1 MGKKKKNREKS
12 EVSVEAE
19 EEVGRRNFP
28 GQEIFEVFKRYA
40 MAFGNFIRTR
50 FSREREQETGNEE
63 EEKKKKKKK
72 KKRKKKK
79 KNNEKVEVPMEPQE
93 PGQEIHEAH
102 EECEVDARNAI
113 LRLLS
118 PEEKE
123 QVEHIEAIMNGQ
135 FTREGV
141 CEMYMQCNRD
151 LDLTTQRLLS
161 LGGFEKVKS
170 KRTKKKERINA
181 QESKSQHEVGS
192 SSSVLKQGGSVVD
205 DAGRT
210 DTTHDNTVQDLQEA
224 DSKAR
229 SQLDNGSSPPAAAVS
244 SVASQ
249 LPSINIG
256 KGKGKEVIRSTGDNT
271 AVISRSHVP
280 PLLAVGPSRIHA
292 SRAGSDPR
300 VSRNNV
306 VSSSRNYS
314 GKFPAASGGS
324 LTSRNSGERLIRGP
338 RTYASVAR
346 VGMPLEQEERL
357 IPRRDACEARP
368 DASNP
373 NSGSSRTLECELL
386 PTSSEPRIHAEE
398 SRTQHEVGSSIVKQG
413 GNCDDDAGRID
424 TTHDDTVEGLQE
436 ADGNEISLLDNVS
449 SPPAAAV
456 SSVASQLH
464 SPNIGKGKGEEVVPS
479 MGENT
484 AVISRSHVPPLCAVD
499 PLRLHAS
506 SAGSDPRAS
515 RNNAASSSRNDWG
528 TLPTELGSSSTT
540 RSWNEDTFSGEG
552 QIWGP
557 WAVFLPPEPQK
568 WEIPHTY
575 AWDAQA
581 DACNPNPGSSGT
593 LERELLPTSNEPHG
607 PPYTSSHDCLSQ
619 WVARPT
625 EHHPSESP
633 SRNTPSVGPQF
644 ELPEIS
650 VLESGP
656 SEDTPSN
663 SATSFIHPL
672 REPEPLHL
680 PILDAPLAPSRC
692 GPIQRPATMSEN
704 APPSTPSASIHQSS
718 QTLLRGNNLSTGRGF
733 THPYMGPSY
742 YQPWLALQ
750 YGHMNRDG
758 YVHQNLGYYMTSQQ
772 EVYQGGILSQANAG
786 PYSRGSFQGIGR
798 PCYQSPPIPP
808 SYSPGPINITWTCND
823 SRLHAQYQYRNDHRP
838 LTIHGLATTP
848 HGSFPGQVFLLFTP
862 SSPGPFNI
870 LWTSNDSTLHA
881 QYQYRNDHRPLT
893 FHGPATT
900 PHGSFPGQVFLLIP
914 RSSPGPF
921 NFLWTSNDYT
931 LHAQYQYRND
941 HRPLTIH
948 GLATTPHGSFPRQ
961 AFLSANA
968 NNRRSGEGSS
978 LQYDNQGGPSWQRP
992 RTRIRPNHQ
1001 QRSPYNK
1008 TAGKLQD
1015 QSSMQPPRDPGP

>member
-12 EVSVEAE
+12 EVPVEAE

-28 GQEIFEVFKRYA
+28 GQEIFEFFKRYA

-50 FSREREQETGNEE
+50 FSQEREQETGNEGEAEDQE
-63 EEKKKKKKK
+63 EEKKKK

-79 KNNEKVEVPMEPQE
+79 KNSEKVEVPVEPQE
-93 PGQEIHEAH
+93 PGHQIHEAR

-135 FTREGV
+135 FTQEGV

-151 LDLTTQRLLS
+151 LDLTTQRLLY
-161 LGGFEKVKS
+161 L
-170 KRTKKKERINA
+170 
-181 QESKSQHEVGS
+181 
-192 SSSVLKQGGSVVD
+192 
-205 DAGRT
+205 
-210 DTTHDNTVQDLQEA
+210 EA

-244 SVASQ
+244 SEASQ
-249 LPSINIG
+249 LPGLNIG
-256 KGKGKEVIRSTGDNT
+256 KGKGKQVIRSTGDNT

-300 VSRNNV
+300 ASRNKV
-306 VSSSRNYS
+306 ASSSRNYS
-314 GKFPAASGGS
+314 EKFAAASGGS
-324 LTSRNSGERLIRGP
+324 STSRNRGP
-338 RTYASVAR
+338 RTYASEAR
-346 VGMPLEQEERL
+346 VGMPSEQEEQL
-357 IPRRDACEARP
+357 IPRRDACEAWP

-398 SRTQHEVGSSIVKQG
+398 SRTQHEVGSSSSRIVKQG

-424 TTHDDTVEGLQE
+424 TTHDDTVKGLQE

-506 SAGSDPRAS
+506 RAGSDPRAS

-528 TLPTELGSSSTT
+528 TLPTELGSSSAT
-540 RSWNEDTFSGEG
+540 RSWNEDMFSEEG
-552 QIWGP
+552 KIWGP
-557 WAVFLPPEPQK
+557 WAVFLPPKPQK

-575 AWDAQA
+575 AWEAQA

-607 PPYTSSHDCLSQ
+607 PPNTSSHDCLSQ
-619 WVARPT
+619 WVARLT

-680 PILDAPLAPSRC
+680 PILDAPLAPSRN

-718 QTLLRGNNLSTGRGF
+718 QTLLRGNNLSTGHGF
-733 THPYMGPSY
+733 THPYVEPSY
-742 YQPWLALQ
+742 YQPLLALQ

-758 YVHQNLGYYMTSQQ
+758 YVHQNLGYYMTSQH

-808 SYSPGPINITWTCND
+808 SYSPGPINITWTSND
-823 SRLHAQYQYRNDHRP
+823 SRLHAQHQYRNHHRP

-848 HGSFPGQVFLLFTP
+848 HGTFPGQVFLLIPP

-900 PHGSFPGQVFLLIP
+900 PHGSFPGQVSLLFP
-914 RSSPGPF
+914 FSSPGPF

-931 LHAQYQYRND
+931 FHAQYQYRND
-941 HRPLTIH
+941 NRPLTIH
-948 GLATTPHGSFPRQ
+948 GPATTPHGSFPRQ

-968 NNRRSGEGSS
+968 NNRHSGEGSS
-978 LQYDNQGGPSWQRP
+978 LQYDNQGGPGWQRP

-1001 QRSPYNK
+1001 QQSPYNK